1 MRESTRQTI
10 AANVAPYLDEGE
22 TMRAAAPC
30 FEGPKWAMFFGL
42 IGTMMIKQR
51 LAVVTDRNVYVM
63 RGSYWSVKRPKGVEE
78 RHPLGTVTV
87 STEKGMPVGPLR
99 VGEKTY
105 WVGKVYQ
112 GDAEQLAR
120 AASGQATS

>member
-10 AANVAPYLDEGE
+10 SANVAPYLDEGE
-22 TMRAAAPC
+22 SVRAVVPC

-42 IGTMMIKQR
+42 IGAMMIKQR

-78 RHPLGTVTV
+78 RHPLGTVEV
-87 STEKGMPVGPLR
+87 AAEKGLPVGPLR
-99 VGEKTY
+99 VGQKTY

-112 GDAEQLAR
+112 GDAQQVAA
-120 AASGQATS
+120 AASGQAR